1 MRTIKGQILAGT
13 RLDSQGER
21 NSKDV
26 LEQYAAAFAGRRQPL
41 NQHHDLTLPVIG
53 HIENFRVVADE
64 ENPGNWQ
71 LIGDVFIESD
81 DVSPEFKGF
90 SFSYMEKLRDSQNQ
104 ERIEV
109 FLPYPHYNDP
119 VLIDEVFED
128 GFASVGKIVRKGAS
142 PETVALIVS
151 VVVAVLQPLW
161 EDLFRSM
168 IAPSVVKFFEGRF
181 ISLSKRNVSCDVL
194 HQIDYSGHSA
204 QVLFVPVRGK
214 ELECLSI
221 EMQCQG
227 MLMVSDYLAAL
238 DVNHVPASKIILT
251 FDQTER
257 KFVITVV
264 HFRDGSAKTG
274 G

>member
-26 LEQYAAAFAGRRQPL
+26 LEQYATAFAGRRQPL

-53 HIENFRVVADE
+53 YIENFRVVADE
-64 ENPGNWQ
+64 ESPGNWQ
-71 LIGDVFIESD
+71 LVGDVFIESD
-81 DVSPEFKGF
+81 NVSPEFKGF
-90 SFSYMEKLRDSQNQ
+90 SFSYMEKLRRSQSQ

-109 FLPYPHYNDP
+109 FLPYPHYNDL

-161 EDLFRSM
+161 EDLFRSV

-181 ISLSKRNVSCDVL
+181 GSLSRRNISCDVL
-194 HQIDYSGHSA
+194 HQIDYCGHSA

-221 EMQCQG
+221 EKQCQG

-238 DVNHVPASKIILT
+238 DVNHVPVSKIILA
-251 FDQTER
+251 FNQTESR
-257 KFVITVV
+257 FVINAV